1 MLLVC
6 NSELLHSKR
15 IFLKQS
21 SSLLLAIPLILAAY
35 THLWNPIGFPAIQ
48 ADEYKYVRRALHVLN
63 GLGPQDPASRFDH
76 GQIQGGGSTSN
87 NTKSSSSSYDHPY
100 FGQIFLAGV
109 FNLIG
114 YPGSLNPTSDYDLHS
129 IEMLYLLPRVLMGT
143 LSIIDT
149 FLIYKIAKR
158 RYSETVGFIASML
171 FAVMPITW
179 ILRWILLDSIQLP
192 FLLSS
197 ILFAVYYNKNKD
209 QSSLLTQDTA
219 RRRSGDNNK
228 DKNNN
233 QYKQVISVLCSGIFL
248 GLAIFTKIPAF
259 TMIPLVGYLIFI
271 DNKDNRKWKRTFLI
285 WFIPVVLIP
294 AIWPAY
300 ALLAGQFDEWV
311 AGVLYQATERQ
322 ATAGS
327 RTLYNALNIFFQID
341 PVLLVVGIAGIVLA
355 ALKKDYL
362 ILLWTI
368 PYFIFLYLAGWV
380 IYFHLI
386 PLLPVF
392 CISSALLIVNLS
404 KKIVGGGVGVT
415 TTTAASK
422 KKGQVILRCILICA
436 IPIFGIIIT
445 SIMILTITNASSYN
459 IEAAAFVVKKALG
472 SNSNSNNNSNSYKNS
487 SIYNNNNHDN
497 HDGGGVT
504 IISGPFHSWIFKYVF
519 GLDHVFSDFRDS
531 SMPIKTKNVILVV
544 DSIYR
549 YELRKVEPEDE
560 KQIELLKNVYNNTK
574 TIAVFKNNNAI
585 ANNNNKE
592 DYNHYYP
599 YSGLKVGL
607 SSASGVEIRS
617 NY

>member
-1 MLLVC
+1 MLLTC
-6 NSELLHSKR
+6 HSELLHSKR

-21 SSLLLAIPLILAAY
+21 SSFLLAIPLILAAY
-35 THLWNPIGFPAIQ
+35 THLWNAIGFPAIQ

-76 GQIQGGGSTSN
+76 GQIQGGSTN
-87 NTKSSSSSYDHPY
+87 NNIKSSSSYDHPY

-114 YPGSLNPTSDYDLHS
+114 YPRSLNPTSDDLHS
-129 IEMLYLLPRVLMGT
+129 IEMLYLLPRLLMGT

-158 RYSETVGFIASML
+158 RYTETVGFIASML

-197 ILFAVYYNKNKD
+197 ILFAVYNNKD
-209 QSSLLTQDTA
+209 QSLLTQGI
-219 RRRSGDNNK
+219 RRRRDNK
-228 DKNNN
+228 HKNNE
-233 QYKQVISVLCSGIFL
+233 YKQVTSVLVSGIFL

-271 DNKDNRKWKRTFLI
+271 DNKDNRKWKRSLI
-285 WFIPVVLIP
+285 WFIPVILIP
-294 AIWPAY
+294 AIWPVY
-300 ALLAGQFDEWV
+300 ALSVGQFDEWM

-322 ATAGS
+322 TTAGS
-327 RTLYNALNIFFQID
+327 RTLYDALNIFFQID

-368 PYFIFLYLAGWV
+368 PYFIFLYLVGWV
-380 IYFHLI
+380 VHFHLI

-404 KKIVGGGVGVT
+404 KKIVVVGGV
-415 TTTAASK
+415 AAANK
-422 KKGQVILRCILICA
+422 KKGRVILRFILICA

-445 SIMILTITNASSYN
+445 SIMISTITNASSYH

-472 SNSNSNNNSNSYKNS
+472 SNNNGYKNTS
-487 SIYNNNNHDN
+487 SIYNTINHDD
-497 HDGGGVT
+497 HDGGIT

-544 DSIYR
+544 DTIYR

-560 KQIELLKNVYNNTK
+560 KQIELLKNVYNNTR
-574 TIAVFKNNNAI
+574 TIAVFKNNAI
-585 ANNNNKE
+585 GSNNNNE

>member
-1 MLLVC
+1 
-6 NSELLHSKR
+6 
-15 IFLKQS
+15 
-21 SSLLLAIPLILAAY
+21 
-35 THLWNPIGFPAIQ
+35 
-48 ADEYKYVRRALHVLN
+48 
-63 GLGPQDPASRFDH
+63 
-76 GQIQGGGSTSN
+76 
-87 NTKSSSSSYDHPY
+87 
-100 FGQIFLAGV
+100 
-109 FNLIG
+109 
-114 YPGSLNPTSDYDLHS
+114 
-129 IEMLYLLPRVLMGT
+129 
-143 LSIIDT
+143 
-149 FLIYKIAKR
+149 
-158 RYSETVGFIASML
+158 ML

-197 ILFAVYYNKNKD
+197 ILFAVYYNNKD
-209 QSSLLTQDTA
+209 QSSLLTQDIG
-219 RRRSGDNNK
+219 RRGGDNNNNNK
-228 DKNNN
+228 DKNN
-233 QYKQVISVLCSGIFL
+233 QYKQIISVLCSGIFL

-271 DNKDNRKWKRTFLI
+271 DNKDNRKWKRRFLI
-285 WFIPVVLIP
+285 WFIPVILIP

-341 PVLLVVGIAGIVLA
+341 PVLLVIGIAGIILGA
-355 ALKKDYL
+355 IKKDYL
-362 ILLWTI
+362 ILVWTI

-380 IYFHLI
+380 VYFHLI

-404 KKIVGGGVGVT
+404 RKIVVSGVGVRV
-415 TTTAASK
+415 AAAANK
-422 KKGQVILRCILICA
+422 KKGQMILRYILICA

-445 SIMILTITNASSYN
+445 SIMISTITNASSYH
-459 IEAAAFVVKKALG
+459 IEAAAFVVKKALV
-472 SNSNSNNNSNSYKNS
+472 SNTNNNINNNGYKNT
-487 SIYNNNNHDN
+487 SIYNTINHDD

-519 GLDHVFSDFRDS
+519 GLDYVFSDFRDS

-560 KQIELLKNVYNNTK
+560 KQIELLKNIYKNTK

-585 ANNNNKE
+585 ANNNNDNE